1 MRVWTKNERW
11 ILSEWLVARDR
22 VERLHEE
29 LIAHRKRSKFAEVDL
44 LFQTRLGYTIVE
56 VKTES
61 DFALLSFSQRQR
73 LLRARASLE
82 AASEK
87 EVILILALV
96 RQLGP
101 KAEIE
106 YVELC

>member
-1 MRVWTKNERW
+1 
-11 ILSEWLVARDR
+11 VARDR

-29 LIAHRKRSKFAEVDL
+29 LIAHRKRSKFAEIDL
-44 LFQTRLGYTIVE
+44 LFKSSHGFTIVE
-56 VKTES
+56 VKS
-61 DFALLSFSQRQR
+61 DNAVATLTPSQRRR

-82 AASEK
+82 AATEK
-87 EVILILALV
+87 EVELVLALV